1 MVAVDALPRP
11 HSFYFLHGN
20 LRAFCCNG
28 SRSDD
33 HETATEEAA
42 PTAASS
48 GGTGRVIPTR
58 RRRGGLVVLS
68 DLGGGRDPLRPME
81 VTHVDAH
88 LDLAEFSVIYQSA
101 NFNWIVPSETH

>member
-1 MVAVDALPRP
+1 MKKLFALLTITGFL
-11 HSFYFLHGN
+11 SFGMLNTVY
-20 LRAFCCNG
+20 AQY
-28 SRSDD
+28 
-33 HETATEEAA
+33 ETATEEAA

-58 RRRGGLVVLS
+58 RRSGGLVVLS

-88 LDLAEFSVIYQSA
+88 LDLVEFSVIYQSA